1 MMLPNVFLETPIAH
15 RTLHDVSDGR
25 PENSLAGAAAAIARG
40 YAIEL
45 DLQMSKDGVPMVFH
59 DYSLERLT
67 DEVGA
72 VAQRTAAH
80 LGAIRLKHG
89 DECIPTLEE
98 FLEFVDGRVPLL
110 VEIKDQ
116 DGALGPNVGA
126 LEQAACAVLKN
137 YTGPAALMSFNPY
150 SIEKCAEYAPD
161 IPRGLV
167 TGTFLAKDWMFVPEG
182 RRMALAGI
190 PDYERV
196 GACFISH
203 HVMHLEDAVVTY
215 RKQQG
220 AAIICWTVRTAMI
233 EDLARKVADNVTFE
247 GYLA

>member
-1 MMLPNVFLETPIAH
+1 MMIPKAFLQAPITH
-15 RTLHDVSDGR
+15 RTLHDVAKGR
-25 PENSLAGAAAAIARG
+25 PENSLAGARAAIDHG
-40 YAIEL
+40 YGMEI

-67 DEVGA
+67 HEMGA
-72 VAQRTAAH
+72 VTQHTAKE
-80 LGAIRLKHG
+80 LGAIQLKG
-89 DECIPTLEE
+89 GNEAIPTLEE
-98 FLEFVDGRVPLL
+98 FLKLVDGRVPLL

-116 DGALGPNVGA
+116 DGALGPNVGT
-126 LEQAACAVLKN
+126 LEQAACAILN
-137 YTGPAALMSFNPY
+137 EYDGASALMSFNPHA
-150 SIEKCAEYAPD
+150 IAKCAEFAPD

-167 TGTFLAKDWMFVPEG
+167 TGAFLAKNWLFVPEG
-182 RRMALAGI
+182 RRMELAGI
-190 PDYERV
+190 PDYDRV

-220 AAIICWTVRTAMI
+220 AAILCWTVRTAMI
-233 EDLARKVADNVTFE
+233 EEVAREVADNITFE

>member
-1 MMLPNVFLETPIAH
+1 MIPEVFLNAPIAH
-15 RTLHDVSDGR
+15 RTLHDVADGR
-25 PENSLAGAAAAIARG
+25 PENSIAGAAAAIENG
-40 YAIEL
+40 YGIEI

-72 VAQRTAAH
+72 VAQRTAAE
-80 LGAIRLKHG
+80 LGTMRLKHG
-89 DECIPTLEE
+89 EECIPTLAE
-98 FLEFVDGRVPLL
+98 FLEFVNGRVPLV

-126 LEQAACAVLKN
+126 LEQAACMILNDYA
-137 YTGPAALMSFNPY
+137 GPAVLMSFNPH
-150 SIEKCAEYAPD
+150 SVAKCAEFAPE

-167 TGTFLAKDWMFVPEG
+167 TGTFLAKDWRFVPEG
-182 RRMALAGI
+182 RRMELAGI
-190 PDYERV
+190 PDYDRV

-215 RKQQG
+215 RKKQG

-233 EDLARKVADNVTFE
+233 EEVARKIADNVTFE